1 MQADAAFFGAGNENG
16 VALDDVC
23 NILHYNR
30 HFADMLGE
38 RCWDPAGQTRTLL
51 FLMHCSASETGSK
64 CLARGRLGYP
74 SQPVF
79 KWGFMRIEWGIALLS
94 WLVILVAGCA
104 AYKQAELASSPQCP
118 DTVASPRERGVS
130 CPSVPDEQRRETL
143 AHPGAARI
151 ETRWQAAQ
159 AELRPRL
166 LLRLA
171 EDFVRDFPRSEYAQ
185 PAQVLILGA
194 RQALEAQRAAE
205 LSSDALQDAGGD
217 AAYGG
222 DLRTAL
228 RGDKDSAYRIALMY
242 RHGTNGLDKAL
253 RRAEQ
258 WLRFAAELGNATASW
273 EVAQIYSGRGQQGEA
288 AHYEHRAVELGFR
301 PPPRLSNRGY

>member
-1 MQADAAFFGAGNENG
+1 MQSPLAVSLPSNG
-16 VALDDVC
+16 GSWEP
-23 NILHYNR
+23 R
-30 HFADMLGE
+30 
-38 RCWDPAGQTRTLL
+38 QTTICASPL
-51 FLMHCSASETGSK
+51 CSASAVAILRGEPEPEPEPCCSLCAPALSK
-64 CLARGRLGYP
+64 QTASAAHEDQLWYRNLLM
-74 SQPVF
+74 F
-79 KWGFMRIEWGIALLS
+79 KWEFMRIERGIAPLCC
-94 WLVILVAGCA
+94 LVILVAGCA

-118 DTVASPRERGVS
+118 DKAASPPERGLI
-130 CPSVPDEQRRETL
+130 CPAVPDEQRRETL
-143 AHPGAARI
+143 AHPDAARI

-159 AELRPRL
+159 AALRPRL